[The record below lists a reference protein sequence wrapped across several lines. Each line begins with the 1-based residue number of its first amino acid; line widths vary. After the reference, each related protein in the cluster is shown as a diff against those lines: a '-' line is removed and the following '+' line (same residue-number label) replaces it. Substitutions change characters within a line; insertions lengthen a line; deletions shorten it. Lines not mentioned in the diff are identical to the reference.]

1 MKRTTILLVDD
12 HAIVRQGMHAV
23 LACESDLEVLAEA
36 ENGRDAVQLAR
47 QNQPE
52 VVVMDLAMPLMNGI
66 EATRQIL
73 KSCPSIK
80 VLIVSS
86 YADNK
91 CITEALEAGAL
102 GYLDKLTAGV
112 ELATA
117 IREVRRGNPFFSTSI
132 SKLRS
137 LPHSHRSQELT
148 SRQAQVLQLIA
159 DGYSNKEMAAELG
172 ISVKTVEKH
181 RQTVMNKLNL
191 HETAGLTRYAISQGL
206 VMKS

>member
-1 MKRTTILLVDD
+1 MR
-12 HAIVRQGMHAV
+12 AV
-23 LACESDLEVLAEA
+23 LGCESDLEVLAEA

-47 QNQPE
+47 EKQPE

-80 VLIVSS
+80 VLMVSS

-91 CITEALEAGAL
+91 CIAEALQAGAL
-102 GYLDKLTAGV
+102 GYLVKLTAGV

-117 IREVRRGNPFFSTSI
+117 IREVRRGNPFFSASI

-137 LPHSHRSQELT
+137 SWHSNSPQELT
-148 SRQAQVLQLIA
+148 SREAQVLQLIA

-181 RQTVMNKLNL
+181 RQKVMNKLNI
-191 HETAGLTRYAISQGL
+191 HEPAGLTRYAISQGL